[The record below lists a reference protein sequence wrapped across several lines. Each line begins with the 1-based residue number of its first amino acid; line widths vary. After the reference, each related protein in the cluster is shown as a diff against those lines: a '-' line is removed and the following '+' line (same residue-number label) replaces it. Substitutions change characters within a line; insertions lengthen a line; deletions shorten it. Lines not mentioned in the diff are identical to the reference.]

1 MTAPDSRELDRALVS
16 GIAWTAILRWAAQL
30 ISWVGT
36 AYAARILTP
45 GHYGIIAMAMIAIG
59 LVRMVEDFGL
69 DAVFVQDRAL
79 VGEQQAAL
87 AGLIIGFGALLSLVF
102 AGLAGPIA
110 AFFNEPQ
117 VATAVALLGLLCIA
131 DALQVVPRAVLQRE
145 LEFRK
150 LAWVQFFQTAVTQSV
165 LVYGAMRGWGLHALI
180 FNTLAGAFAST
191 LILIVLSPFEVRWPR
206 DIAGLARPIIKGWR
220 ILGSRIAYYAY
231 STADQT
237 IIGRFLGK
245 DSLGVYSFAQTFS
258 TTISQEVT
266 SVVSRVVPGVF
277 SMVQEHRQA
286 LRRYFHL
293 LTELMACLTFP
304 ILIGTALTADLLVA
318 IVLGPQWNAVIVPLR
333 ILCFYAAFYS
343 SQLLI
348 GHVLLWTGQFRANM
362 WCSILMAVAMPVAIL
377 LSVRSGLAAV
387 AWTWVVAFPIA
398 NLPSMWIA
406 FRTMDGGFSPW
417 FRTLVPAGVACALM
431 SIAVIGVRMVLPD
444 TTSPAV
450 TAAISAAIGA
460 AAYIAALWLFF
471 RPRVLAMFEF
481 MRTIRGSEAIPQKAA
496 PENV

>member
-1 MTAPDSRELDRALVS
+1 MTSPHSTELDRALAS
-16 GIAWTAILRWAAQL
+16 GIAWTAVLRWAAQL
-30 ISWVGT
+30 VSWVGT
-36 AYAARILTP
+36 ACAARILTP
-45 GHYGIIAMAMIAIG
+45 GQYGIIAMAMIAIG

-69 DAVFVQDRAL
+69 DAVFIQDHAL
-79 VGEQQAAL
+79 IGEQQAAL
-87 AGLIIGFGALLSLVF
+87 AGLIVGFGLLLSLVF

-150 LAWVQFFQTAVTQSV
+150 LAWVQFFQTVVTQSV

-191 LILIVLSPFEVRWPR
+191 LLLVVLSPFEVRWPR
-206 DIAGLARPIIKGWR
+206 NVAMLSRPIIKGWR

-237 IIGRFLGK
+237 IIGKLLGK
-245 DSLGVYSFAQTFS
+245 DALGIYSYAQTFS

-277 SMVQEHRQA
+277 SMVQEHRHE
-286 LRRYFHL
+286 LRRYFLL

-318 IVLGPQWNAVIVPLR
+318 IVLGPQWNAVIAPLR
-333 ILCFYAAFYS
+333 ILCLYAAFYS

-377 LSVRSGLAAV
+377 LSARSGLVAV
-387 AWTWVVAFPIA
+387 AWTWVIAFPIA

-417 FRTLVPAGVACALM
+417 FRTLVPAGIASVLM
-431 SIAVIGVRMVLPD
+431 SGAVIGVRFVLPD
-444 TTSPAV
+444 MTSPAV
-450 TAAISAAIGA
+450 TAAISAAVGA
-460 AAYIAALWLFF
+460 ATYVAALWLFF
-471 RPRVLAMFEF
+471 RPRVLAMLEF
-481 MRTIRGSEAIPQKAA
+481 MRTVRRAGAIPQKAA